1 MNNNDMQSDFSR
13 VKIFIVE
20 DDLLVAELYQE
31 SLHNDGFYNITVFR
45 NGTDFLSQLHE
56 NPDIVTLDFHLPD
69 YTGLELL
76 EQIKKYNPLIA
87 TIFISSQ
94 EDVSVVVDAYKKGIN
109 DYIIKNRRTGVE
121 LVNTLKI
128 LSQSVLLRNEV
139 ERLREQLVE
148 RYRYSSVIGD
158 SPAVLH
164 ALRLLQKAEKSNI
177 LTLITG
183 ETGTGK
189 DVFAKALHFNSDRK
203 KKPFVAVNITAIPD
217 ELVESELFGH
227 EKGAFTGATSS
238 RIGKFEEANGG
249 SIFLDEI
256 GDMNFNLQTKLLC
269 VLQDRKITKLG
280 GNKEIKLDV
289 RIIAATNK
297 NLGQKVKE
305 KTFRDDLYYRLQ
317 GFFIHLPP
325 LKERGNDIILLANY
339 FLTEFAKNNNL
350 RAKKFDAPVVKKML
364 EYKWPGNIREL
375 KSLVERAALMC
386 DSEIITEGDLIFS
399 DNIV

>member
-31 SLHNDGFYNITVFR
+31 SLHNDGFYNIAVFR

-69 YTGLELL
+69 YTGMELL

>member
-69 YTGLELL
+69 YTGMELL

-121 LVNTLKI
+121 LVNTLRI